1 MASNLV
7 TNLQQHPSVMPS
19 VTVQGATEPF
29 DLQVARNQIAGHTTV
44 SIFGYQANVT
54 TTSIPIWENATTYT
68 FPASAATVNLASTSA
83 NDNTSATV
91 TINGLDAN
99 FNPIS
104 ETIAL
109 NGTANVTSTNSYLRI
124 NGLLLA
130 SPGTGFNTNQGVITA
145 KQSSNILAQIN
156 TGIGKSQN
164 AVYTVPNGYTF
175 YLDFVEANT
184 SNSYTSGN
192 YLVYNVVTNNNVT
205 GVQSSILQQPFTSIY
220 TATRTQDPFAYGQKT
235 DIQWQLKTSAGTY
248 AVGLIVT
255 GKLIK
260 LDGQSA

>member
-7 TNLQQHPSVMPS
+7 TNLIAQQPAVMPS
-19 VTVQGATEPF
+19 VTVQGAYEPF
-29 DLQVARNQIAGHTTV
+29 DLQVARNQIAGHSTV

-54 TTSIPIWENATTYT
+54 TTSIPVWENATTYT
-68 FPASAATVNLASTSA
+68 FPASAATANVASSSA
-83 NDNTSATV
+83 NDVGATV
-91 TINGLDAN
+91 LINGLDSN
-99 FNPIS
+99 FNPLS
-104 ETIAL
+104 ETVTIASG
-109 NGTANVTSTNSYLRI
+109 NTVTTNSYLRI
-124 NGLLLA
+124 NSLFLTK
-130 SPGTGFNTNQGVITA
+130 PGSGFNTNQGNITV
-145 KQSSNILAQIN
+145 KQGSNTLAQIN
-156 TGIGKSQN
+156 TGVGKSQS

-175 YLDFVEANT
+175 YLDYVEANT

-220 TATRTQDPFAYGQKT
+220 TATRTQDPFAYTQKT
-235 DIQWQLKTSAGTY
+235 DIQWQLKTSASTY
-248 AVGLIVT
+248 AVGIIVT

>member
-7 TNLQQHPSVMPS
+7 TNLIAQQPAVMPS
-19 VTVQGATEPF
+19 VTVQGAYEPF
-29 DLQVARNQIAGHTTV
+29 DLQVARNQIAGHSTV

-54 TTSIPIWENATTYT
+54 TTSIPVWENATTYT
-68 FPASAATVNLASTSA
+68 FPASAATANVASSSA
-83 NDNTSATV
+83 NDVGATV
-91 TINGLDAN
+91 LINGLDSN
-99 FNPIS
+99 FNPLS
-104 ETIAL
+104 ETVTIASG
-109 NGTANVTSTNSYLRI
+109 NTVTTNSYLRI
-124 NGLLLA
+124 NSLFLTK
-130 SPGTGFNTNQGVITA
+130 PGSGFVTNQGNITV
-145 KQSSNILAQIN
+145 KQGANTIAQIN
-156 TGIGKSQN
+156 TGVGKSQS

-175 YLDFVEANT
+175 YLDYVEANT

-235 DIQWQLKTSAGTY
+235 DIQWQLKTSTGTY
-248 AVGLIVT
+248 AVGIIVT

>member
-7 TNLQQHPSVMPS
+7 TNLQQNPSVMPS
-19 VTVQGATEPF
+19 VTVQGAYEPF
-29 DLQVARNQIAGHTTV
+29 DLQVARNQIAGHSTV

-54 TTSIPIWENATTYT
+54 TTSIPVWENATTYT
-68 FPASAATVNLASTSA
+68 FPASAATANVASSSA
-83 NDNTSATV
+83 NDVGATV
-91 TINGLDAN
+91 LINGLDSN
-99 FNPIS
+99 FNPLS
-104 ETIAL
+104 ETVTIASG
-109 NGTANVTSTNSYLRI
+109 NTVTTNSYLRI
-124 NGLLLA
+124 NSLFLTK
-130 SPGTGFNTNQGVITA
+130 PGSGFNTNQGNITV
-145 KQSSNILAQIN
+145 KQGSNTLAQIN
-156 TGIGKSQN
+156 TGIGKSQS

-175 YLDFVEANT
+175 YLDYVEANT

-220 TATRTQDPFAYGQKT
+220 TATRTQDPFAYTQKT
-235 DIQWQLKTSAGTY
+235 DIQWQLKTSASTY
-248 AVGLIVT
+248 AVGIIVT

>member
-7 TNLQQHPSVMPS
+7 TNLQQNPAVMPS
-19 VTVQGATEPF
+19 VTVQGAYEPF

-54 TTSIPIWENATTYT
+54 TTSIPVWENATTYT
-68 FPASAATVNLASTSA
+68 FPASAATANVASSSA
-83 NDNTSATV
+83 SDVGATV
-91 TINGLDAN
+91 LINGLDSN
-99 FNPIS
+99 FNPLS
-104 ETIAL
+104 ETVTIASG
-109 NGTANVTSTNSYLRI
+109 NTITTNSYLRI
-124 NGLLLA
+124 NSLFLTK
-130 SPGTGFNTNQGVITA
+130 PGSGFNTNQGNVTV
-145 KQSSNILAQIN
+145 KQGANTIAQIN
-156 TGIGKSQN
+156 TGIGKSQSS
-164 AVYTVPNGYTF
+164 VYTVPNGYTF
-175 YLDFVEANT
+175 YLDYVEANT

-192 YLVYNVVTNNNVT
+192 YLIYNVVTINNVT

-235 DIQWQLKTSAGTY
+235 DIQWQLKTSASTY

>member
-7 TNLQQHPSVMPS
+7 TNLIAQQPAVMPS
-19 VTVQGATEPF
+19 VTVQGAYEPF
-29 DLQVARNQIAGHTTV
+29 DLQVARNQIAGHSTV

-54 TTSIPIWENATTYT
+54 TTSIPVWENATTYT
-68 FPASAATVNLASTSA
+68 FPASAATANVASSSA
-83 NDNTSATV
+83 NDVGATV
-91 TINGLDAN
+91 LINGLDSN
-99 FNPIS
+99 FNPLS
-104 ETIAL
+104 ETVTIASG
-109 NGTANVTSTNSYLRI
+109 NTVTTNSYLRI
-124 NGLLLA
+124 NSLFLTK
-130 SPGTGFNTNQGVITA
+130 PGSGFNTNQGNITV
-145 KQSSNILAQIN
+145 KQGSNTLAQIN
-156 TGIGKSQN
+156 TGIGKSQS

-175 YLDFVEANT
+175 YLDYVEANT

-220 TATRTQDPFAYGQKT
+220 TATRTQDPFAYTQKT
-235 DIQWQLKTSAGTY
+235 DIQWQLKTSASTY
-248 AVGLIVT
+248 AVGIIVT